1 MAQEHTEHTPG
12 VIVSRPVGRVVGGR
26 GEVRDDEWG
35 DVESVVR
42 LDAEAFGPEALA
54 GLDAF
59 SHLEV
64 VYHFDRVSPDAV
76 ETGARHPRGNE
87 EWPLVGIFAQ
97 RGKNRPNRLG
107 VSRCRL
113 IRTDGLDLHVRGLD
127 AVDGTPVLDI
137 KPYLTEFGPQGPTT
151 QPAWA
156 DEIMRHYY

>member
-1 MAQEHTEHTPG
+1 MAAQEQRTPTT
-12 VIVSRPVGRVVGGR
+12 VVSYPVGHVVGGR
-26 GEVRDDEWG
+26 EDVRDDEWG

-42 LDAEAFGPEALA
+42 LDAAAFGPEAVA
-54 GLDAF
+54 GLDEF

-64 VYHFDRVSPDAV
+64 VYHFDRVAPDAV
-76 ETGARHPRGNE
+76 QTGARHPRGNKD
-87 EWPLVGIFAQ
+87 WPLVGIFAQ
-97 RGKNRPNRLG
+97 RGKNRPNRIG

-137 KPYLTEFGPQGPTT
+137 KPYMAEFGPQGPTG

-156 DEIMRHYY
+156 DEIMRRYY